1 MRDPLFF
8 IALLPGEELQR
19 EVTAFK
25 NYCNEHFGASHALT
39 SPPHITLVPPFPWSM
54 AKLTELG
61 EALDDFAAE
70 QTPFEVKL
78 RDFGCFAPR
87 VIFVDI
93 VPNQKL
99 SALAAKLAT
108 HLERRTGL
116 KRETDH
122 GFNPHMTIAH
132 RDLESRMFPKAWA
145 YFSKKE
151 YRRTFRAGGLTL
163 LRNERGRWEVEE
175 TYPFS

>member
-8 IALLPGEELQR
+8 IALLPGERLQR

-25 NYCNEHFGASHALT
+25 QYCADHFGANHALT
-39 SPPHITLVPPFPWSM
+39 SPPHITLVPPFFWNIS
-54 AKLTELG
+54 KLPELS

-78 RDFGCFAPR
+78 HDFGCFSPR
-87 VIFVDI
+87 VIFIDI
-93 VPNQKL
+93 APNRKL
-99 SALAAKLAT
+99 SALAASLEA

-122 GFNPHMTIAH
+122 DFNPHMTIAH
-132 RDLESRMFPKAWA
+132 RDLQSRVFPKAWA

-151 YRRTFRAGGLTL
+151 YRRTFKAGGLTL
-163 LRNERGRWEVEE
+163 LRHERGRWETEE
-175 TYPFS
+175 SYPFP